1 MTISNFSNCSTYHL
15 KPLLHWCSSL
25 QVCGSSLDV
34 VFNLLLAQIDHVGGE
49 QRLVV
54 LLEVFL
60 ISVEKTIQPWQ
71 ELLGAVI
78 SVEDNWDTVCW
89 CKSTDIVSTGD
100 TTSDGGLLV
109 TVGNTL

>member
-1 MTISNFSNCSTYHL
+1 M
-15 KPLLHWCSSL
+15 LHWCSSL
-25 QVCGSSLDV
+25 QVFSSGLDV
-34 VFNLLLAQIDHVGGE
+34 VVNLLLAQIDHVGGE
-49 QRLVV
+49 QRLAV

-60 ISVEKTIQPWQ
+60 IGVEKTIQPWQ

-89 CKSTDIVSTGD
+89 CESTDVVSTGD
-100 TTSDGGLLV
+100 TTSDGSLLV